1 MRGLVVGTSA
11 FILVSCMGPALADR
25 PVTDD
30 ERAKLEAALTAQGC
44 TGGRLE
50 FDDGVFEVDDAQCN
64 DGRIYDLKFDRS
76 FKLLEKKLE
85 H

>member
-1 MRGLVVGTSA
+1 MRGFVVASSV
-11 FILVSCMGPALADR
+11 IMMSCVGPALADR

>member
-1 MRGLVVGTSA
+1 MRGFVVASSV
-11 FILVSCMGPALADR
+11 IMMSCVGPALADR

-50 FDDGVFEVDDAQCN
+50 FDDGAFEVDDAQCN
-64 DGRIYDLKFDRS
+64 DGRIYDLKFDRL
-76 FKLLEKKLE
+76 FKLVEKKLE